1 MILAFHKEKTWQL
14 GIWQV
19 EETISELLKMLPE
32 EAHYEEQIQKFK
44 SSVRRREWL
53 ASRVLLQTLC
63 GEHKEVAYTASH
75 RPYLV
80 DGSCHISVSHTKG
93 YVAVS
98 LSSITEIG
106 VDIEYISSRV
116 RNIRHRFLS
125 SEELQMLST
134 DRDRELKQLLVCWCT
149 KEAVFKV
156 LDREGVDFVHDL
168 RIHPFELVHR
178 GSLVVEEHITPLCKK
193 YPIYYMVTGHY
204 VITTCLKTL

>member
-1 MILAFHKEKTWQL
+1 MILAFHKEKTWQV

-19 EETISELLKMLPE
+19 EETISELLRMLPE
-32 EAHYEEQIQKFK
+32 GIHYEEQIQNFK

-53 ASRVLLQTLC
+53 ASRVLLQALC
-63 GEHKEVAYTASH
+63 GEPKEIAYTESH

-80 DGSCHISVSHTKG
+80 DRSYNISISHTKG

-98 LSSITEIG
+98 LSSTTEIG

-125 SEELQMLST
+125 SEELQTLSA
-134 DRDRELKQLLVCWCT
+134 DHDRELKQLLVCWCT

-156 LDREGVDFVHDL
+156 LDKEGVDFVHDL
-168 RIHPFELVHR
+168 RIHPFELAHR
-178 GSLVVEEHITPLCKK
+178 GTLVVEERITPLCKK

-204 VITTCLKTL
+204 VITTCLKTS